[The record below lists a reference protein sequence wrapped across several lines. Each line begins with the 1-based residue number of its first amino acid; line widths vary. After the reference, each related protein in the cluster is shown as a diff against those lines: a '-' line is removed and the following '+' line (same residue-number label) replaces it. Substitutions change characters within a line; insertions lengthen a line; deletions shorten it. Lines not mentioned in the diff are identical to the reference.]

1 MTSVRRIQRR
11 RWVALPLSDITM
23 PRAWFLAVGSETIGR
38 VTRREDGLAVSEC
51 LCGWVSEPHSELG
64 QVAADFGAHLAL
76 RRFAVAGWPT
86 FRPRASV
93 SPH

>member
-23 PRAWFLAVGSETIGR
+23 PRAWFLGVGGETIGR
-38 VTRREDGLAVSEC
+38 VARREDGLAVSEC
-51 LCGWVSEPHSELG
+51 LCGWTSEPHPELG
-64 QVAADFGAHLAL
+64 QTAADFGAHLAL
-76 RRFAVAGWPT
+76 RRFAVAGWPV
-86 FRPRASV
+86 FRARASL